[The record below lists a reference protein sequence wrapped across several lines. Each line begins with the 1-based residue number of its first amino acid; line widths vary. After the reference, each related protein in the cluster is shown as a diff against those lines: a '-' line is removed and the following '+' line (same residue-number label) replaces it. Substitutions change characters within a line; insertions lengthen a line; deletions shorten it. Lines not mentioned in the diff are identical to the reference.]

1 MTLAIRTVSL
11 IDAMRYAKSIARRL
25 GCTARIVQLEPCS
38 HPYAVVLLDHQLSNG
53 QLESLARQVLPK
65 AVLEV
70 WPQSRVGGW

>member
-1 MTLAIRTVSL
+1 MTLAIRTVAL
-11 IDAMRYAKSIARRL
+11 VDAMRFAKSIARRL

-38 HPYAVVLLDHQLSNG
+38 HPYAVVLLNHQLSAA

-70 WPQSRVGGW
+70 WPRSRAL